1 MKKIIA
7 DVLKQIEKRENI
19 RILFAVENGS
29 RVWNMAS
36 RDSDYD
42 VRFVFCRPLKDYI
55 RLDPLPDVIN
65 AAYDENL
72 EPCEVQG
79 SVLDMSGFDIF
90 KYLKLLSN
98 SNPTAIEWLMSPIVY
113 LGDNNLPLREYVQEN
128 FNPEKLFY
136 HYYGLFKRKYFEDF
150 CISRKMTYKK
160 YLYGMR
166 GILNAEYVEKRGKIP
181 PLDFRQTVRESQ
193 DSLPEDV
200 YKKLLEVIEI
210 KSSGKEKDTVDNIKE
225 FDDFFAQK
233 AGKPYRGII
242 RRGTDKREFD
252 TFLQACIIDNNE

>member
-7 DVLKQIEKRENI
+7 DVLKQLEKRENI

-29 RVWNMAS
+29 RVWNMDS
-36 RDSDYD
+36 QDSDYD

-55 RLDPLPDVIN
+55 RLDPLPEVIN
-65 AAYDENL
+65 AAYDEKL
-72 EPCEVQG
+72 EPCPVQG
-79 SVLDMSGFDIF
+79 SMLDMSGFDIF

-98 SNPTAIEWLMSPIVY
+98 SNPTAVEWLMSPVVY
-113 LGDNNLPLREYVQEN
+113 LGDNNLPLRKYVQEN

-136 HYYGLFKRKYFEDF
+136 HYYGLFKRNCSDSAGSSQKL
-150 CISRKMTYKK
+150 TYKK
-160 YLYGMR
+160 YLYAMR
-166 GILNAEYVEKRGKIP
+166 GILNAGYVEDKGKIP

-193 DSLPEDV
+193 DSLSEDV

-210 KSSGKEKDTVDNIKE
+210 KSSGKEKDAVDDIKE

-242 RRGTDKREFD
+242 RREINEEIFDK
-252 TFLQACIIDNNE
+252 FLQACVIGNNE